1 MNQYYENPNMPGGN
15 FDYEEDEIDI
25 MKYVAL
31 LLKNWKFVFKAGCI
45 GVAVGLVFALSV
57 VKDYTCSA
65 TLAPEVTIKSGS
77 SSLSSLA
84 SLAGINL
91 SSMNSADALNPDLY
105 PQIVN
110 SIPFKVQLLDTHV
123 VFAKG
128 EPEEQEM
135 PLYTYLDDYTKGPWY
150 SAVLAFPM
158 KALGWVLNLIKGGDE
173 EEEGD
178 YVAGSIDPE
187 NLTNSQS
194 AIVKALSE
202 SISITVDKKTSLI
215 SVSAKAGDPNVAKQL
230 CDNLISR
237 LEEYVVAYRTEKS
250 RKDVEY
256 YTMLNEEARA
266 DYYAAQ
272 QKYARY
278 MDANQ
283 GVVRNSFMVE
293 SQRLQN
299 ESNLAFQLYNSIA
312 QQLQLAQ
319 AKIQMETP
327 VCVIIEPTTV
337 PLRGEPSRAKILV
350 IWAFLIA
357 AGAAAWVMFKDDL
370 FALLEKLKNEESS
383 EEK

>member
-57 VKDYTCSA
+57 VKEYTCSS
-65 TLAPEVTIKSGS
+65 TLAPEVTSKSGS
-77 SSLSSLA
+77 GSLSSLA
-84 SLAGINL
+84 SLAGVNL
-91 SSMNSADALNPDLY
+91 GSMNSADALNPELY
-105 PQIVN
+105 PQIVG
-110 SIPFKVQLLDTHV
+110 SIPLKVQLLDVPVTV
-123 VFAKG
+123 NKG
-128 EPEEQEM
+128 EPEEQVV
-135 PLYTYLDDYTKGPWY
+135 PLYTYYTDYTKSPWY
-150 SAVLAFPM
+150 SAVLSFPM
-158 KALGWVLNLIKGGDE
+158 KALGWVINLVKGGDE

-178 YVAGSIDPE
+178 YVPGSIDPE
-187 NLTNSQS
+187 NLTNSQNS
-194 AIVKALSE
+194 VIKGLSE
-202 SISITVDKKTSLI
+202 SISISVDKKTGLV
-215 SVSAKAGDPNVAKQL
+215 SVSASAGDPNVAKQL
-230 CDNLISR
+230 CDNVISQ
-237 LEEYVVAYRTEKS
+237 LEEHVVAYRTEKA

-278 MDANQ
+278 MDSNQ

-299 ESNLAFQLYNSIA
+299 EANLAFQLYNSTA

-319 AKIQMETP
+319 AKIQQETP
-327 VCVIIEPTTV
+327 VCVVIEPTTV

-357 AGAAAWVMFKDDL
+357 AGAAAWVMFKDEL
-370 FALLEKLKNEESS
+370 FALLEKLKNEESF